1 MTTHYRMGSIFW
13 LMVGIYVAIG
23 AYQLDLG
30 ELNEPGPGLIFFGAA
45 VILIIFS
52 IIDLSGI
59 FTRQSQKD
67 NQESIWGGTQWKRLL
82 LVLGALW
89 AYVFLFNILGFILST
104 FLLMVFLLKAVEPT
118 KWWIAILSSL
128 SILLISY
135 GVFNLWLKVPF
146 PSGIL
151 GF

>member
-1 MTTHYRMGSIFW
+1 MMTRYRMGSIFW
-13 LMVGIYVAIG
+13 LIVGIYVAIS

-30 ELNEPGPGLIFFGAA
+30 EFSEPGPGLIFFGAA

-59 FTRQSQKD
+59 FTGQSPKD
-67 NQESIWGGTQWKRLL
+67 HQESIWAGTQWKRLL
-82 LVLGALW
+82 LVLGALL
-89 AYVFLFNILGFILST
+89 AYSFLFDILGFILCT
-104 FLLMVFLLKAVEPT
+104 FLLMVFLFRAVEPT
-118 KWWIAILSSL
+118 KWWVAILSSL
-128 SILLISY
+128 STLLISY